1 MVVWV
6 HCAEILLLRCTGTS
20 IASKWKEKTL
30 LHSEPSP
37 RLSQRNEAQLISAAS
52 TCWISGSKYEAYSPC
67 WVGCTNWQA
76 WNERHALVAWLLVST
91 RSSDKRHKTSNRQFP
106 DPSAISHYFTVSICR
121 AGTRKAYT
129 HSQKIWISTSV
140 KTSNKPKK
148 QYLVVI
154 HYMNIK
160 YCTYGA
166 ISAFLTDFGLDLVQ
180 LEFIFQYLLLTM
192 GDLQPLPV
200 PHGILLLS

>member
-6 HCAEILLLRCTGTS
+6 HCAAILLLRCTGTS

-37 RLSQRNEAQLISAAS
+37 LLSQRDEAPLISATS
-52 TCWISGSKYEAYSPC
+52 TCWRSGSKYEAYSPC
-67 WVGCTNWQA
+67 WVGCANWQA

-91 RSSDKRHKTSNRQFP
+91 CSSDRGTKLQTGSSQTHLQFLMASLSP
-106 DPSAISHYFTVSICR
+106 
-121 AGTRKAYT
+121 
-129 HSQKIWISTSV
+129 SV
-140 KTSNKPKK
+140 KQGQERLTHIPSKFEFLHVKTTNKPKK
-148 QYLVVI
+148 QYLVVVQ
-154 HYMNIK
+154 YMNIK

-166 ISAFLTDFGLDLVQ
+166 TSTFLTDFGLDLVQ

-192 GDLQPLPV
+192 GDLWPLPV
-200 PHGILLLS
+200 PHGIVLLS